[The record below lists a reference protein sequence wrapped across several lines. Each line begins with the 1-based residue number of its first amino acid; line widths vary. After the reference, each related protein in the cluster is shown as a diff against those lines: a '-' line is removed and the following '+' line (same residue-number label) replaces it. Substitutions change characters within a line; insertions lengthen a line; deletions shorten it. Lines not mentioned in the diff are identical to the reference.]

1 MPCYSAKEVADKFFR
16 RVLRL
21 FKEPQINLIAKKHN
35 IDRKLNFD
43 QKIKEIIVKEDK
55 TIIVMAN
62 GSKITTIVTNNGFTK
77 TILSDEKN
85 NITMC
90 NNGNIN

>member
-1 MPCYSAKEVADKFFR
+1 MQNF
-16 RVLRL
+16 
-21 FKEPQINLIAKKHN
+21 IN
-35 IDRKLNFD
+35 

-85 NITMC
+85 NITIC